1 MDVRCCPAVRCSCH
15 ICPLYSPHISPL
27 GVASASSYTSVGAE
41 VCVCMTGPE
50 FGTCC
55 ALTPVGH
62 GGGLLLLLLP
72 FDRYCLFVDVSSWW
86 FGAHGQMIWRVH
98 WPASLEVVFQG
109 GSGLVVVGVSGGCWA
124 VIRSLGHKASGP
136 GPWLVS
142 GGWSAAHCSQG
153 AHCSFGALALRP
165 WGICLPSA
173 SLGMQLLLWR
183 AASSVL
189 LVGCGRPGSP
199 GPSSVWFWLPGA
211 VLRRLIL
218 FIKYFHDKCT
228 HFVCFCCYFSVSWFV
243 LIVFCYEWGNWW
255 PVMFYLY
262 LVLYCYVYSLFFSFF
277 LFFLFS
283 LLFSYAWQLCILTLH
298 IYKIIKN
305 K

>member
-27 GVASASSYTSVGAE
+27 GVASVSSYTSVGAE

-173 SLGMQLLLWR
+173 SLGIQLLLWR

-228 HFVCFCCYFSVSWFV
+228 HTLFVFVVISLSVGLSWLCFVTNAATDDLSCFICTWSFIVMFIPYFSLFS
-243 LIVFCYEWGNWW
+243 
-255 PVMFYLY
+255 
-262 LVLYCYVYSLFFSFF
+262 YSFS
-277 LFFLFS
+277 FLFS
-283 LLFSYAWQLCILTLH
+283 FLTPDSSAFLH
-298 IYKIIKN
+298 STYIK
-305 K
+305 

>member
-228 HFVCFCCYFSVSWFV
+228 HTLFLLLFLCQLVCLDCVLLRMQQLMTCHVLFV
-243 LIVFCYEWGNWW
+243 LGPLLLC
-255 PVMFYLY
+255 
-262 LVLYCYVYSLFFSFF
+262 LFPIF
-277 LFFLFS
+277 LFFLILS
-283 LLFSYAWQLCILTLH
+283 LFSSLFLRLTALH
-298 IYKIIKN
+298 SYTPHI
-305 K
+305 